1 MRGGPVIVVVSQ
13 AWTLDAHGHADAY
26 IAGSHDFEA
35 FLGRHPGYIGR
46 RLLRSLADPTHFTN
60 MRFFR
65 NLSDYHE
72 LITWDGYRERIMALG
87 DHLKPADTY
96 PREYMEVVLGDEA
109 LPGLIDA

>member
-1 MRGGPVIVVVSQ
+1 
-13 AWTLDAHGHADAY
+13 
-26 IAGSHDFEA
+26 
-35 FLGRHPGYIGR
+35 
-46 RLLRSLADPTHFTN
+46 

-72 LITWDGYRERIMALG
+72 LITWEGYRERIMALG

-109 LPGLIDA
+109 LPGLVDA